1 MKKNVLFVICTLIC
15 SGADAQQSSLPTQK
29 YSVATNAFWTNWF
42 VQAQVAGAS
51 FYGDHANVPS
61 GLLKDFRT
69 NLGASV
75 ALGKWFTPG
84 LGLRTK
90 LNGFWGRSAY
100 TDDKSQNAMKYWT
113 LQEQVLFNL
122 SNMLCGYNSTRTWNF
137 IPYVG
142 GGIARNMSCNTYAMG
157 ITVGLLNQWRLTSR
171 LALNLDVSWG
181 VYEPDFDGAGFVTG
195 KGLKTKD
202 QIASLEIG
210 VTYSLGSKGFNRT
223 PDVDALRTLTQSQ
236 IDALNAQLAD
246 EQAENVRMRQL
257 LSNQVPQE
265 HKPLIVTEV
274 VAAPVSVFF
283 NIGQSEIASRK
294 DLQNVRELV
303 AIANARGAKV
313 VVTGYADSRTGSAEY
328 NQNLSQRR
336 AETVA
341 DELEKMG
348 VSRDRIV
355 VVAAGGVDAL
365 SPVSFNRRVTI
376 ELQ

>member
-1 MKKNVLFVICTLIC
+1 MKKIVLFVVCSLIC
-15 SGADAQQSSLPTQK
+15 SVADAQQSSLPAQK
-29 YSVATNAFWTNWF
+29 HSVATNTFWSNWF
-42 VQAQVAGAS
+42 VQAQVAGSS
-51 FYGDHANVPS
+51 FYGDHSNVPS

-100 TDDKSQNAMKYWT
+100 TEDKSLNAMRYWT
-113 LQEQVLFNL
+113 LQEQALFNL
-122 SNMLCGYNSTRTWNF
+122 SNMLYGYNSMRTWNF
-137 IPYVG
+137 IPYIG
-142 GGIARNMSCNTYAMG
+142 GGVARNMSCNTYAMG
-157 ITVGLLNQWRLTSR
+157 LTVGLLNQWRLTSR

-246 EQAENVRMRQL
+246 EQAENVRLRQL
-257 LSNQVPQE
+257 LSNQVPPEQ
-265 HKPLIVTEV
+265 KPIIINEV
-274 VAAPVSVFF
+274 VTVPVSVFF
-283 NIGQSEIASRK
+283 NIGQSKIASRK
-294 DLQNVRELV
+294 DLQNVSELA
-303 AIANARGAKV
+303 AIANARDAKLI
-313 VVTGYADSRTGSAEY
+313 VTGYADSQTGSADY

-348 VSRDRIV
+348 VSRNRII

-365 SPVSFNRRVTI
+365 SPASYNRRVVV
-376 ELQ
+376 EMK